1 MRHLSS
7 QVGWT
12 PRACVAAALALAVA
26 ATLAACGSSSGS
38 GSSGSGGS
46 GGSGTTIKVGL
57 GGNIFDVPL
66 RVADQKGYFKRE
78 GLKVQFVTLTA
89 ATGTPALQSGSV
101 QFLNDS
107 PTDFLTAATKGTSE
121 IAVGVDAIG
130 SPLGLIV
137 SKKFAAEHHL
147 SASSPAATVAKALVG
162 STAGASAP
170 TTKAEAGIMLRSYG
184 VQLSQMKWVTLPSPS
199 ADKAALKSGQ
209 IDWFVTSEPLPFQVQ
224 ESGDGV
230 VVAGPDTAPAWA
242 NSKSGIGIA
251 EVTTKGYADSD
262 AAIVRKY
269 VAAVQQA
276 TAYVRTHESDVLGIA
291 AKSLPGVSSA
301 SLEKSIKLVDW
312 PASGKMSAAQWKTSL
327 GWINAQGLI
336 SGLGST
342 LDTSKYTNQYFH

>member
-7 QVGWT
+7 QPGRML
-12 PRACVAAALALAVA
+12 RACVMAALALAVA
-26 ATLAACGSSSGS
+26 AALAACGSSSGS
-38 GSSGSGGS
+38 GGSGSGGS
-46 GGSGTTIKVGL
+46 DTSIKVGL

-66 RVADQKGYFKRE
+66 RVADQKGFFKRE

-89 ATGTPALQSGSV
+89 ATGTPGLQSGSV

-107 PTDFLTAATKGTSE
+107 PTDFLTAASKGTSE

-137 SKKFAAEHHL
+137 SKKFASEHHL
-147 SASSPAATVAKALVG
+147 SASTPAATVAKALVG

-209 IDWFVTSEPLPFQVQ
+209 IDWFVTSEPIPYQVQ

-230 VVAGPDTAPAWA
+230 VVVGPDTAPAWG
-242 NSKSGIGIA
+242 NSKSGIGIV
-251 EVTTKGYADSD
+251 EVTTKGYADAH
-262 AAIVRKY
+262 AATVHKF
-269 VAAVQQA
+269 VSAVQQA
-276 TAYVRTHESDVLGIA
+276 TAYVRTHESDAVSVA
-291 AKSLPGVSSA
+291 SKSLPGVSSA
-301 SLEKSIKLVDW
+301 ALKKSIELVDW

-342 LDTSKYTNQYFH
+342 LDTSKYTNKYFH